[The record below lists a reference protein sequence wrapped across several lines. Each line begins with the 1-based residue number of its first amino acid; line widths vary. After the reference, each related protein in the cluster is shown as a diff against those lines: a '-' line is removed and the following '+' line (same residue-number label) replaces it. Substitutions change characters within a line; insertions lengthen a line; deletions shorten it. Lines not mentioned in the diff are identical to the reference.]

1 MLTIIETPVFQRLA
15 RDVWN
20 EDELDAFKVWL
31 AADPLAG
38 DVIPGAGGLRKVR
51 WSPAGVGKRGG
62 ARVIY
67 YNRLADGTIALLM
80 VYAKTKFDNL
90 PTEFLVRLKK
100 EFDDAKSDPKN

>member
-15 RDVWN
+15 RDIWN
-20 EDELDAFKVWL
+20 EEELDAFKVWL

-38 DVIPGAGGLRKVR
+38 DVIAGSGGLRKIR
-51 WSPAGVGKRGG
+51 WSRAGIGKRGG

-67 YNRLADGTIALLM
+67 YNQLANGTIALLM
-80 VYAKTKFDNL
+80 VYAKAKFDNL

-100 EFDDAKSDPKN
+100 EFDDGQLD